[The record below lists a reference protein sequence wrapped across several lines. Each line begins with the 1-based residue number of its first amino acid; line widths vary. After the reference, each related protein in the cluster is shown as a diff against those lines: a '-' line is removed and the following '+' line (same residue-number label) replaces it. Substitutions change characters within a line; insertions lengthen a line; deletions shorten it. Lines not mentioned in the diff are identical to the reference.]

1 MDREKYA
8 EKLLDRLH
16 DAISQNYETS
26 NKIRNW
32 CVTIWMATLMIVST
46 DKLSVTV
53 QQGYIL
59 TFLPIVMFW
68 LLDGFHNVFILIH
81 SKRAKIIENII
92 AEGNYED
99 INKGD
104 YFFFVGY
111 DKIPMMRKI
120 SVFLYSLFCRE
131 SVTSFYIMLG
141 IGTIAFIYF
150 GANNA

>member
-104 YFFFVGY
+104 YFFFCWL
-111 DKIPMMRKI
+111 R
-120 SVFLYSLFCRE
+120 
-131 SVTSFYIMLG
+131 
-141 IGTIAFIYF
+141 
-150 GANNA
+150 